1 MIYEFDRYAVVGRGP
16 RVLMAEGAKVQAPSP
31 DAAMHKA
38 RALFEAGAT
47 LVPRDGPHDAVKAGI
62 DAA

>member
-16 RVLMAEGAKVQAPSP
+16 KVLMAEGAKVLASSP
-31 DAAMHKA
+31 DEAMRRA
-38 RALFEAGAT
+38 RALFDASAT
-47 LVPRDGPHDAVKAGI
+47 LVPRDGSHDAVKAGI